1 MKESRIVLIILLIT
15 LVIYGVFYLSTR
27 DVEIPDNQAMPW
39 QSYVNDQGNTVVFDL
54 TMGEST
60 LADSMRLFGSEVE
73 ASLFEDKNQNQD
85 QEQTLEVFFS
95 STKVGGISAK
105 VILNLAL
112 NNQQFDYLSNNVKE
126 TEVMPTGNKKTI
138 FNQAGESSMF
148 GLRVSALTFIPS
160 ADLSP
165 DTLLGSFKK
174 PARVEPLELGVEY
187 WYYPDKGLRI
197 IVDAKGKEILEF
209 YNF

>member
-1 MKESRIVLIILLIT
+1 MKESRIILVILLLA

-39 QSYVNDQGNTVVFDL
+39 QSYVNDQGKTVVFDL

-60 LADSMRLFGSEVE
+60 LAESMRLFGSEVE
-73 ASLFEDKNQNQD
+73 ASLFEDKD
-85 QEQTLEVFFS
+85 QKQTLEVFFS

-105 VILNLAL
+105 VIVNLAL
-112 NNQQFDYLSNNVKE
+112 NNQQFDHLNSNIKE

-138 FNQAGESSMF
+138 FNQTGESSMF
-148 GLRVSALTFIPS
+148 NLTISALTFIPS

-165 DTLLGSFKK
+165 DTLLGLFKK
-174 PARVEPLELGVEY
+174 PARVESLETGVEY
-187 WYYPDKGLRI
+187 WHYPDKGLRI
-197 IVDAKGKEILEF
+197 IVDTEGKEILEF